1 MNIRLIYC
9 IIFMNKKS
17 KQRKPGGKTDFL
29 LSFCRLKVEDVIMA
43 SFAMIK
49 ELAEKKDKNGNGY
62 LDMTVIG
69 SDKKEYPAKVWRFE
83 NNGQF
88 EDGDVVEIEYTLDNY
103 KGKAQLNIS
112 SMKKAPQEMIKE
124 FVPAAEY
131 NGKTVFS
138 MLLDKVNHFS
148 DENLKKIVSHI
159 MLKNREK
166 LEVYPAAYRLHHAI
180 VGGLM
185 LHTASIVEMA
195 EKLCQIY
202 PNINRE
208 LLLSGAILHDVAK
221 TFEMETGKT
230 GLCSGYTVGGELIGH
245 LVKGAMYI
253 EDTARE
259 LGIEDEKTVLLE
271 HMVLSHHGVPEYGS
285 PVRPMFLEAEILSVL
300 DSLDA
305 TIFEINNATNKIE
318 PGKFTERQWAL
329 DNRKLFNHGL
339 SSTEHKVNL
348 GE

>member
-1 MNIRLIYC
+1 
-9 IIFMNKKS
+9 
-17 KQRKPGGKTDFL
+17 
-29 LSFCRLKVEDVIMA
+29 MA

-69 SDKKEYPAKVWRFE
+69 SDKKEYPAKIWRFE

-88 EDGDVVEIEYTLDNY
+88 EAGEVVEIEYSVDSY
-103 KGKAQLNIS
+103 KGKTQLTIT
-112 SMKKAPQEMIKE
+112 MIKKAPDEMIKD
-124 FVPAAEY
+124 FVPSSEY

-138 MLLDKVNHFS
+138 MLLNKVNSFA
-148 DENLKKIVSHI
+148 DNDLKEIVSSI

-166 LEVYPAAYRLHHAI
+166 LEEYPAAYRLHHAI

-195 EKLCQIY
+195 EKTCQVY

-230 GLCSGYTVGGELIGH
+230 GLCSGYSVGGELIGH

-253 EDTARE
+253 EETAKE
-259 LGIEDEKTVLLE
+259 LGIESEKVTLLE

-285 PVRPMFLEAEILSVL
+285 PVRPMFLEAEILSTL

-318 PGKFTERQWAL
+318 AGKFTDRQWAL

>member
-1 MNIRLIYC
+1 
-9 IIFMNKKS
+9 
-17 KQRKPGGKTDFL
+17 
-29 LSFCRLKVEDVIMA
+29 MA

-69 SDKKEYPAKVWRFE
+69 SDKKEYPAKIWRFE

-88 EDGDVVEIEYTLDNY
+88 EAGEVVEIEYSVDSY
-103 KGKAQLNIS
+103 KGKTQLTIT
-112 SMKKAPQEMIKE
+112 MIKKAPDEMIKD
-124 FVPAAEY
+124 FVPSSEY
-131 NGKTVFS
+131 NGKTVFT
-138 MLLDKVNHFS
+138 MLLNKVNSFA
-148 DENLKKIVSHI
+148 DNDLKEIVSSI

-166 LEVYPAAYRLHHAI
+166 LEEYPAAYRLHHAI

-195 EKLCQIY
+195 EKTCQVY

-230 GLCSGYTVGGELIGH
+230 GLCSGYSVGGELIGH

-253 EDTARE
+253 EETAKE
-259 LGIEDEKTVLLE
+259 LGIESEKVTLLE

-285 PVRPMFLEAEILSVL
+285 PVRPMFLEAEILSTL

-305 TIFEINNATNKIE
+305 TIFEINNATSKIE
-318 PGKFTERQWAL
+318 AGKFTDRQWAL

>member
-1 MNIRLIYC
+1 
-9 IIFMNKKS
+9 
-17 KQRKPGGKTDFL
+17 
-29 LSFCRLKVEDVIMA
+29 MA
-43 SFAMIK
+43 SFALIK
-49 ELAEKKDKNGNGY
+49 ELSEKKDKNGNGF
-62 LDMTVIG
+62 LDLIVIG
-69 SDKKEYPAKVWRFE
+69 SDKKEYPAKIWRFD

-88 EDGDVVEIEYTLDNY
+88 ETNDVIEIDYTVDNY
-103 KGKAQLNIS
+103 KGKTQLNITS
-112 SMKKAPQEMIKE
+112 IKKAPDEMISN
-124 FVPAAEY
+124 FVPSSEY
-131 NGKTVFS
+131 DGKAVFS
-138 MLLDKVNHFS
+138 MLLEKVNHFS
-148 DENLKKIVSHI
+148 DTVLKSIVSKI
-159 MLKNREK
+159 MLDNREA

-195 EKLCQIY
+195 EKTCTVY

-221 TFEMETGKT
+221 TFEMQTAKS

-253 EDTARE
+253 EETAKE
-259 LGIEDEKTVLLE
+259 LGIEDEKITLLE

-285 PVRPMFLEAEILSVL
+285 PVRPMFLEAEILSTL

-305 TIFEINNATNKIE
+305 TIFEINNATNKIDA
-318 PGKFTERQWAL
+318 GSFTERQWAL

>member
-1 MNIRLIYC
+1 
-9 IIFMNKKS
+9 
-17 KQRKPGGKTDFL
+17 
-29 LSFCRLKVEDVIMA
+29 MA

-69 SDKKEYPAKVWRFE
+69 SDKKEYPAKIWRFE

-88 EDGDVVEIEYTLDNY
+88 EAGEVVEIEYSVDSY
-103 KGKAQLNIS
+103 KGKTQLTIT
-112 SMKKAPQEMIKE
+112 MIKKAPDEMIKD
-124 FVPAAEY
+124 FVPSSEY

-138 MLLDKVNHFS
+138 MLLNKVNSFA
-148 DENLKKIVSHI
+148 DNDLKEIVSSI

-166 LEVYPAAYRLHHAI
+166 LEEYPAAYRLHHAI

-195 EKLCQIY
+195 EKTCQVY

-230 GLCSGYTVGGELIGH
+230 GLCSGYSVGGELIGH

-253 EDTARE
+253 EETAKE
-259 LGIEDEKTVLLE
+259 LGIESEKVTLLE

-285 PVRPMFLEAEILSVL
+285 PVRPMFLEAEILSTL

-305 TIFEINNATNKIE
+305 TIFEINNATSKIE
-318 PGKFTERQWAL
+318 AGKFTDRQWAL

>member
-1 MNIRLIYC
+1 
-9 IIFMNKKS
+9 
-17 KQRKPGGKTDFL
+17 
-29 LSFCRLKVEDVIMA
+29 MA
-43 SFAMIK
+43 SFAFIK
-49 ELAEKKDKNGNGY
+49 ELAEKKDKNGNGF

-88 EDGDVVEIEYTLDNY
+88 EAGEVIEIEYTVDSY
-103 KGKAQLNIS
+103 KGKPQLTINMI
-112 SMKKAPQEMIKE
+112 KKGPEEMIKE
-124 FVPAAEY
+124 FVPASEY
-131 NGKTVFS
+131 DGKTVFS
-138 MLLDKVNHFS
+138 ILLSKVNNFS
-148 DENLKKIVSHI
+148 DNDLKQIVSAI
-159 MLKNREK
+159 MLKNRDR

-195 EKLCQIY
+195 EKVCTVY
-202 PNINRE
+202 PNVNRE

-221 TFEMETGKT
+221 TFEMETAKT
-230 GLCSGYTVGGELIGH
+230 GLCSGYSVGGELIGH

-253 EDTARE
+253 EETAKE
-259 LGIEDEKTVLLE
+259 LGIENEKVTLLE

-285 PVRPMFLEAEILSVL
+285 PIRPMFLEAEILSTL

>member
-1 MNIRLIYC
+1 
-9 IIFMNKKS
+9 
-17 KQRKPGGKTDFL
+17 
-29 LSFCRLKVEDVIMA
+29 MA

-69 SDKKEYPAKVWRFE
+69 SDKKEYPAKIWRFE

-88 EDGDVVEIEYTLDNY
+88 EAGEVVEIEYSVDSY
-103 KGKAQLNIS
+103 KGKTQLTIT
-112 SMKKAPQEMIKE
+112 MIKKAPDEMIKD
-124 FVPAAEY
+124 FVPSSEY

-138 MLLDKVNHFS
+138 MLLNKVNSFA
-148 DENLKKIVSHI
+148 DNDLKEIVSSI

-166 LEVYPAAYRLHHAI
+166 LEDYPAAYRLHHAI

-195 EKLCQIY
+195 EKTCQVY

-230 GLCSGYTVGGELIGH
+230 SLCSGYSVGGELIGH

-253 EDTARE
+253 EETAKE
-259 LGIEDEKTVLLE
+259 LGIESEKVTLLE

-285 PVRPMFLEAEILSVL
+285 PVRPMFLEAEILSTL

-318 PGKFTERQWAL
+318 AGKFTDRQWAL

>member
-1 MNIRLIYC
+1 
-9 IIFMNKKS
+9 
-17 KQRKPGGKTDFL
+17 
-29 LSFCRLKVEDVIMA
+29 MA
-43 SFAMIK
+43 SFALIK
-49 ELAEKKDKNGNGY
+49 ELSEKKDKNGNGF
-62 LDMTVIG
+62 LDLIIIG
-69 SDKKEYPAKVWRFE
+69 SDKKEYPAKIWRFD

-88 EDGDVVEIEYTLDNY
+88 EANDVIEIDYTVDNY
-103 KGKAQLNIS
+103 KGKTQLNITTI
-112 SMKKAPQEMIKE
+112 KKAPEEMISS
-124 FVPAAEY
+124 FVPSSEY
-131 NGKTVFS
+131 DGKAVFS
-138 MLLDKVNHFS
+138 MLLAKVNNFA
-148 DENLKKIVSHI
+148 DEVLKSIVSKI
-159 MLKNREK
+159 LLDNREA

-195 EKLCQIY
+195 EKTCTVY

-221 TFEMETGKT
+221 TFEMNTAKS
-230 GLCSGYTVGGELIGH
+230 GLCSGYTIGGELIGH

-253 EDTARE
+253 EDTAKE
-259 LGIEDEKTVLLE
+259 LGIEDEKVTLLE

-285 PVRPMFLEAEILSVL
+285 PVRPMFLEAEILSTL

-305 TIFEINNATNKIE
+305 TIFEINNATNKINT
-318 PGKFTERQWAL
+318 GSFTERQWAL

>member
-1 MNIRLIYC
+1 
-9 IIFMNKKS
+9 
-17 KQRKPGGKTDFL
+17 
-29 LSFCRLKVEDVIMA
+29 MA
-43 SFAMIK
+43 SFALIK
-49 ELAEKKDKNGNGY
+49 ELSEKKDKNGNGF
-62 LDMTVIG
+62 LDLIVIG
-69 SDKKEYPAKVWRFE
+69 SDKKEYPAKIWRFD

-88 EDGDVVEIEYTLDNY
+88 ETNDVIEIEYTVDNY
-103 KGKAQLNIS
+103 KGKTQLNITS
-112 SMKKAPQEMIKE
+112 IKKAPDEMISD
-124 FVPAAEY
+124 FVPSSEY
-131 NGKTVFS
+131 DGKAVFS
-138 MLLDKVNHFS
+138 MLLAKVNNFS
-148 DENLKKIVSHI
+148 DEVLKAIVSKI
-159 MLKNREK
+159 LLDNREA

-195 EKLCQIY
+195 EKTCTVY

-221 TFEMETGKT
+221 TFEMNTAKS

-253 EDTARE
+253 EDTAKV
-259 LGIEDEKTVLLE
+259 LGIEDEKVTLLE

-285 PVRPMFLEAEILSVL
+285 PVRPMFLEAEILSTL

-305 TIFEINNATNKIE
+305 TIFEINNATSKINT
-318 PGKFTERQWAL
+318 GSFTERQWAL

>member
-1 MNIRLIYC
+1 
-9 IIFMNKKS
+9 
-17 KQRKPGGKTDFL
+17 
-29 LSFCRLKVEDVIMA
+29 MA

-69 SDKKEYPAKVWRFE
+69 SDKKEYPAKIWRFE

-88 EDGDVVEIEYTLDNY
+88 EAGDVVEIEYSVDSY
-103 KGKAQLNIS
+103 KGKTQLTIT
-112 SMKKAPQEMIKE
+112 MIKKAPDEMIKD
-124 FVPAAEY
+124 FVPASEY

-138 MLLDKVNHFS
+138 MLLNKVNSFT
-148 DENLKKIVSHI
+148 DQDLKEIVSSI
-159 MLKNREK
+159 LLKNREK
-166 LEVYPAAYRLHHAI
+166 LEEYPAAYRLHHAI

-195 EKLCQIY
+195 EKTCQVY

-230 GLCSGYTVGGELIGH
+230 GLCSGYSVGGELIGH

-253 EDTARE
+253 EETAKE
-259 LGIEDEKTVLLE
+259 LGIESEKVTLLE

-285 PVRPMFLEAEILSVL
+285 PVRPMFLEAEILSTL

-305 TIFEINNATNKIE
+305 TIFEINHATNKIE
-318 PGKFTERQWAL
+318 TGKFTDRQWAL

>member
-1 MNIRLIYC
+1 
-9 IIFMNKKS
+9 
-17 KQRKPGGKTDFL
+17 
-29 LSFCRLKVEDVIMA
+29 MA

-69 SDKKEYPAKVWRFE
+69 SDKKEYPAKIWRFE

-88 EDGDVVEIEYTLDNY
+88 EAGEVVEIEYSVDSY
-103 KGKAQLNIS
+103 KGKTQLTIT
-112 SMKKAPQEMIKE
+112 MIKKAPDEMIKD
-124 FVPAAEY
+124 FVPSSVY

-138 MLLDKVNHFS
+138 MLLNKVNSFA
-148 DENLKKIVSHI
+148 DNDLKEIVSSI

-166 LEVYPAAYRLHHAI
+166 LEEYPAAYRLHHAI

-195 EKLCQIY
+195 EKTCQVY

-230 GLCSGYTVGGELIGH
+230 GLCSGYSVGGELIGH

-253 EDTARE
+253 EETAKE
-259 LGIEDEKTVLLE
+259 LGIESEKVTLLE

-285 PVRPMFLEAEILSVL
+285 PVRPMFLEAEILSTL

-318 PGKFTERQWAL
+318 TGKFTDRQWAL

>member
-1 MNIRLIYC
+1 
-9 IIFMNKKS
+9 
-17 KQRKPGGKTDFL
+17 
-29 LSFCRLKVEDVIMA
+29 MA

-69 SDKKEYPAKVWRFE
+69 SDKKEYPAKIWRFE

-88 EDGDVVEIEYTLDNY
+88 EAGEVVEIEYSVDSY
-103 KGKAQLNIS
+103 KGKTQLTIS
-112 SMKKAPQEMIKE
+112 MIKKAPDEMIKE
-124 FVPAAEY
+124 FVPSSEY

-138 MLLDKVNHFS
+138 MLLQKVNSFT
-148 DENLKKIVSHI
+148 DNDLKEIVSNI
-159 MLKNREK
+159 MLKNREE
-166 LEVYPAAYRLHHAI
+166 LEEYPAAYRLHHAI

-195 EKLCQIY
+195 EKICQVY

-208 LLLSGAILHDVAK
+208 LLVSGAILHDTAK
-221 TFEMETGKT
+221 IFEMETGKT
-230 GLCSGYTVGGELIGH
+230 GLCSGYSVGGELIGH
-245 LVKGAMYI
+245 LVKGAMYV
-253 EDTARE
+253 EETAKE
-259 LGIEDEKTVLLE
+259 FGIENEKVTLLE
-271 HMVLSHHGVPEYGS
+271 HMILSHHGVPEYGS
-285 PVRPMFLEAEILSVL
+285 PVRPMFLEAEILSTL

>member
-1 MNIRLIYC
+1 
-9 IIFMNKKS
+9 
-17 KQRKPGGKTDFL
+17 
-29 LSFCRLKVEDVIMA
+29 MA
-43 SFAMIK
+43 SFALIK
-49 ELAEKKDKNGNGY
+49 ELSEKKDKNGNGF
-62 LDMTVIG
+62 LDLIIIG
-69 SDKKEYPAKVWRFE
+69 SDKKEYPAKIWRFD

-88 EDGDVVEIEYTLDNY
+88 EANDVIEIDYTVDNY
-103 KGKAQLNIS
+103 KGKTQLNITTI
-112 SMKKAPQEMIKE
+112 KKAPDEMISS
-124 FVPAAEY
+124 FVPSSEY
-131 NGKTVFS
+131 DGKAVFS
-138 MLLDKVNHFS
+138 MLLAKVNNFA
-148 DENLKKIVSHI
+148 DEVLKSIVSKI
-159 MLKNREK
+159 LLDNREA
-166 LEVYPAAYRLHHAI
+166 LEIYPAAYRLHHAI

-195 EKLCQIY
+195 EKTCTVY

-221 TFEMETGKT
+221 TFEMNTAKS
-230 GLCSGYTVGGELIGH
+230 GLCSGYTIGGELIGH

-253 EDTARE
+253 EDTAKE
-259 LGIEDEKTVLLE
+259 LGIEDEKVTLLE

-285 PVRPMFLEAEILSVL
+285 PVRPMFLEAEILSTL

-305 TIFEINNATNKIE
+305 TIFEINNATNKINT
-318 PGKFTERQWAL
+318 GSFTERQWAL

>member
-1 MNIRLIYC
+1 
-9 IIFMNKKS
+9 
-17 KQRKPGGKTDFL
+17 
-29 LSFCRLKVEDVIMA
+29 MA

-69 SDKKEYPAKVWRFE
+69 SDKKEYPAKIWRFE

-88 EDGDVVEIEYTLDNY
+88 EAGEVVEIEYSVDSY
-103 KGKAQLNIS
+103 KGKTQLTIT
-112 SMKKAPQEMIKE
+112 MIKKAPDEMIKD
-124 FVPAAEY
+124 FVPSSEY

-138 MLLDKVNHFS
+138 MLLNKVNSFA
-148 DENLKKIVSHI
+148 DNDLKEIVSSI

-166 LEVYPAAYRLHHAI
+166 LEEYPAAYRLHHAI

-195 EKLCQIY
+195 EKTCQVY

-221 TFEMETGKT
+221 TFEMEAGKT
-230 GLCSGYTVGGELIGH
+230 GLCSGYSVGGELIGH

-253 EDTARE
+253 EETAKE
-259 LGIEDEKTVLLE
+259 LGIESEKVTLLE

-285 PVRPMFLEAEILSVL
+285 PVRPMFLEAEILSTL

-318 PGKFTERQWAL
+318 TGKFTDRQWAL

>member
-1 MNIRLIYC
+1 
-9 IIFMNKKS
+9 
-17 KQRKPGGKTDFL
+17 
-29 LSFCRLKVEDVIMA
+29 MA
-43 SFAMIK
+43 SFALIK
-49 ELAEKKDKNGNGY
+49 ELSEKKDKNGNGF
-62 LDMTVIG
+62 LDLIVIG
-69 SDKKEYPAKVWRFE
+69 SDKKEYPAKIWRFD

-88 EDGDVVEIEYTLDNY
+88 ETNDVIEIEYTVDNY
-103 KGKAQLNIS
+103 KGKTQLNITS
-112 SMKKAPQEMIKE
+112 IKKAPDEMISD
-124 FVPAAEY
+124 FVPSSEY
-131 NGKTVFS
+131 DGKAVFS
-138 MLLDKVNHFS
+138 MLLAKVNNFS
-148 DENLKKIVSHI
+148 DEVLKAIVSKI
-159 MLKNREK
+159 LLDNREA

-195 EKLCQIY
+195 EKTCTVY

-221 TFEMETGKT
+221 TFEMNTAKS

-253 EDTARE
+253 EDSAKE
-259 LGIEDEKTVLLE
+259 LGIEDEKVTLLE

-285 PVRPMFLEAEILSVL
+285 PVRPMFLEAEILSTL

-305 TIFEINNATNKIE
+305 TIFEINNATSKINT
-318 PGKFTERQWAL
+318 GSFTERQWAL

>member
-1 MNIRLIYC
+1 
-9 IIFMNKKS
+9 
-17 KQRKPGGKTDFL
+17 
-29 LSFCRLKVEDVIMA
+29 MA

-62 LDMTVIG
+62 LDIIVIG

-83 NNGQF
+83 NNGLY
-88 EDGDVVEIEYTLDNY
+88 ETGDVIEIEYTVDNY
-103 KGKAQLNIS
+103 KGRPQLNITS
-112 SMKKAPQEMIKE
+112 IKKADSQLASQ
-124 FVPAAEY
+124 FVPSSEY
-131 NGKTVFS
+131 DGKSVFS
-138 MLLDKVNHFS
+138 MLLEKANNFS
-148 DENLKKIVSHI
+148 DADFKKIVTHI
-159 MLKNREK
+159 MLENREK

-195 EKLCQIY
+195 EKICQIY
-202 PNINRE
+202 PNVNRE

-230 GLCSGYTVGGELIGH
+230 GLCTGYSVGGELIGH
-245 LVKGAMYI
+245 LVKGALYI
-253 EDTARE
+253 EDTAVK
-259 LGIEDEKTVLLE
+259 LGVDYDKAVLLE

-285 PVRPMFLEAEILSVL
+285 PVRPMFLEAEILSTL

-305 TIFEINNATNKIE
+305 TIFEINNATGKVE
-318 PGKFTERQWAL
+318 AGKFTDRQWAL
-329 DNRKLFNHGL
+329 DNRKLYNHGL
-339 SSTEHKVNL
+339 SEFEHKVNL

>member
-1 MNIRLIYC
+1 
-9 IIFMNKKS
+9 
-17 KQRKPGGKTDFL
+17 
-29 LSFCRLKVEDVIMA
+29 MA
-43 SFAMIK
+43 SFALIK
-49 ELAEKKDKNGNGY
+49 ELAEKKDKNGNSF
-62 LDMTVIG
+62 LDLIVIG
-69 SDKKEYPAKVWRFE
+69 SDKKEYPAKVWRFD

-88 EDGDVVEIEYTLDNY
+88 ETNDVIEIDYTVDNY
-103 KGKAQLNIS
+103 KGKTQLNITTI
-112 SMKKAPQEMIKE
+112 KKAPDEMISS
-124 FVPAAEY
+124 FVPSSEY
-131 NGKTVFS
+131 DGKAVFS
-138 MLLDKVNHFS
+138 MLLAKVNNFS
-148 DENLKKIVSHI
+148 DEVLKAIVSKI
-159 MLKNREK
+159 LLDNREA
-166 LEVYPAAYRLHHAI
+166 LELYPAAYRLHHAI

-195 EKLCQIY
+195 EKTCTVY

-221 TFEMETGKT
+221 TFEMQTAKS

-253 EDTARE
+253 EDTAKE
-259 LGIEDEKTVLLE
+259 LGIEDEKVTLLE
-271 HMVLSHHGVPEYGS
+271 HMVLSHHGIPEYGS
-285 PVRPMFLEAEILSVL
+285 PVRPMFLEAEILSTL

-305 TIFEINNATNKIE
+305 TIFEINNATNKIDV
-318 PGKFTERQWAL
+318 GAFTERQWAL

>member
-1 MNIRLIYC
+1 
-9 IIFMNKKS
+9 
-17 KQRKPGGKTDFL
+17 
-29 LSFCRLKVEDVIMA
+29 MA

-49 ELAEKKDKNGNGY
+49 ELNEKKDKNGNGF

-69 SDKKEYPAKVWRFE
+69 SDKKEYAAKVWRFE

-88 EDGDVVEIEYTLDNY
+88 EAGQVIEIEYTVDNY
-103 KGKAQLNIS
+103 KGKSQLNITS
-112 SMKKAPQEMIKE
+112 IKAAPDEMIKD
-124 FVPAAEY
+124 FVPSSEY
-131 NGKTVFS
+131 NGETVFTI
-138 MLLDKVNHFS
+138 LLNKVNNFKD
-148 DENLKKIVSHI
+148 DELKKIVSSI

-166 LEVYPAAYRLHHAI
+166 LQVYPAAYRLHHAI

-185 LHTASIVEMA
+185 LHTASIVEMS
-195 EKLCQIY
+195 EKTCLVY

-230 GLCSGYTVGGELIGH
+230 GLCTGYSVGGELIGH
-245 LVKGAMYI
+245 LVKGAMFV
-253 EDTARE
+253 EETAKE
-259 LGIEDEKTVLLE
+259 LGIEGEKVILLE
-271 HMVLSHHGVPEYGS
+271 HMILSHHSEPEYGS
-285 PVRPMFLEAEILSVL
+285 PVRPMFLEAEILSAL

-305 TIFEINNATNKIE
+305 TIFEINNATSKTE
-318 PGKFTERQWAL
+318 AGEFTDRQWAL